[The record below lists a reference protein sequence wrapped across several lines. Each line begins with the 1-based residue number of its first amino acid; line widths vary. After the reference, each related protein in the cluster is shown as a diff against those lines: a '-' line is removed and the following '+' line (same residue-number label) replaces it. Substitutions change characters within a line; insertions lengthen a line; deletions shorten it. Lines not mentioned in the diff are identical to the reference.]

1 MAGMSNSADV
11 IVVGAGP
18 AGSTAA
24 YRLAAQGASV
34 LLLDRAAFPRDKP
47 CGGGL
52 TLRGVRQLPF
62 SVDPVVEDVIHRL
75 VLRLRFDSWT
85 EVTSKEPVIL
95 MTQRRRLD
103 AYLLE
108 QAGEVGAEVRQGV
121 RVRSATQDASGV
133 EVVCE
138 GGERIRGRFL
148 VGADGATGVSRQ
160 ALGAVVEHSFAVAM
174 EGNVSYDDYDPTP
187 YRGRALLE
195 VGVIPGGYG
204 WVFPKGDHAN
214 IGVGGYISQ
223 GPALR
228 DELARLC
235 RVHGVAPDRLRDIRG
250 WRLPIR
256 RADAV
261 TARGRALLVG
271 DAAGLVDPLSG
282 DGMFE
287 AFTSSRLASEAVMD
301 ALAGRAPSVD
311 PYSEKLDA
319 ALIPHLAASW
329 ATKLAVE
336 KNPRILMGM
345 ARLPVAGEIMRRRLG
360 YPKSHD
366 SSPAA
371 VRVAGRLGAALRKA
385 LGPDA
390 A

>member
-1 MAGMSNSADV
+1 MSAQADV

-24 YRLAAQGASV
+24 YRLAAAGASV
-34 LLLDRAAFPRDKP
+34 LLLDRATFPRDKP

-75 VLRLRFDSWT
+75 VLRLRFGAHT
-85 EVTSKEPVIL
+85 EVRSSEPVIL
-95 MTQRRRLD
+95 MTQRSRLD
-103 AYLLE
+103 AFLME
-108 QAGEVGAEVRQGV
+108 RAAEAGAVVRQGV
-121 RVRSATQDASGV
+121 RVRSASQDATGV

-138 GGERIRGRFL
+138 GGERLRGQFL
-148 VGADGATGVSRQ
+148 VGADGATGVARQ
-160 ALGAVVEHSFAVAM
+160 AVGPNVEHSHAVAM
-174 EGNVSYDDYDPTP
+174 EGNLPYSDYDASS

-204 WVFPKGDHAN
+204 WVFPKADHAN
-214 IGVGGYISQ
+214 IGVGGYLSQ
-223 GPALR
+223 GPRLR

-256 RADAV
+256 RAG
-261 TARGRALLVG
+261 TPLARGRALLVG

-301 ALAGRAPSVD
+301 ALEGRQATVE
-311 PYSEKLDA
+311 PYSAALDA
-319 ALIPHLAASW
+319 TMVPHLAASW

-336 KNPRILMGM
+336 RNPRILMGM

-360 YPKSHD
+360 HARGHV
-366 SSPAA
+366 SSPVA
-371 VRVAGRLGAALRKA
+371 VRATGRVSAVLRRA
-385 LGPDA
+385 LGPEA

>member
-1 MAGMSNSADV
+1 MSAQADV

-24 YRLAAQGASV
+24 YRLADAGAQV
-34 LLLDRAAFPRDKP
+34 LLLDRATFPRDKP

-62 SVDPVVEDVIHRL
+62 SVDPVVEDVVHRL

-85 EVTSKEPVIL
+85 EVTSPEPVIL

-103 AYLLE
+103 AFLME
-108 QAGEVGAEVRQGV
+108 RAAEVGAEVRQGV
-121 RVRSATQDASGV
+121 RVRSASQDASGV
-133 EVVCE
+133 SVVCD
-138 GGERIRGRFL
+138 GGERIRAQYL
-148 VGADGATGVSRQ
+148 VGADGATGICRQ
-160 ALGAVVEHSFAVAM
+160 MVGPSVEHSHAVAM
-174 EGNVSYDDYDPTP
+174 EGNVSYDEYDPTP

-214 IGVGGYISQ
+214 IGVGGYLSQ
-223 GPALR
+223 GPRLR

-235 RVHGVAPDRLRDIRG
+235 RVHGVDPARLRDIRG

-256 RADAV
+256 RAGAPSV
-261 TARGRALLVG
+261 SGRALLVG

-301 ALAGRAPSVD
+301 ALARREETLE
-311 PYSEKLDA
+311 PYAA
-319 ALIPHLAASW
+319 ALEATIAPHLTASW

-336 KNPRILMGM
+336 KNPGILMGV
-345 ARLPVAGEIMRRRLG
+345 ARLPVAGEVMRRRLG
-360 YPKSHD
+360 YPREHG
-366 SSPAA
+366 SSPRVVRISRGVSAA
-371 VRVAGRLGAALRKA
+371 FRRA